1 MPWHAFFRVEVIR
14 GPVPCVAS
22 VKIVLQMGAFMS
34 DLLNRMSE
42 GFDRR
47 MAARRHMLDHIGVSL
62 TEEATLLAREDVRA
76 TLLACATCRDPEL
89 CECWVA
95 QRQDG
100 LPVFCRARDSFLRLA
115 ALSGD

>member
-1 MPWHAFFRVEVIR
+1 
-14 GPVPCVAS
+14 
-22 VKIVLQMGAFMS
+22 MS
-34 DLLNRMSE
+34 GLLNRMSE

-47 MAARRHMLDHIGVSL
+47 MSARRHMLGHIGVSL
-62 TEEATLLAREDVRA
+62 SEEAALLAREDVRA
-76 TLLACATCRDPEL
+76 TLLACASCREPEL

-95 QRQDG
+95 HRHEG